1 MAAEVR
7 PAAISSGAAPVRP
20 GLDQAALDEAL
31 DDIRAALA
39 AAEAAGVPAER
50 YIAAHRAALRVAAW
64 VLASRRPRLRERRS
78 VWAVV
83 AQVAPELAE
92 WADHFALHQTR
103 RQVVE
108 AGAVA
113 LISAR
118 EADDLLRDAGAF
130 RDAARLTRGPDGR
143 G

>member
-1 MAAEVR
+1 MSVDPAR
-7 PAAISSGAAPVRP
+7 PAFSPGIPVAGEGA
-20 GLDQAALDEAL
+20 AL
-31 DDIRAALA
+31 DDIEAALA
-39 AAEAAGVPAER
+39 LATAAGCPAER

-64 VLASRRPRLRERRS
+64 VLASRRPRLRERCS
-78 VWAVV
+78 VWIVV
-83 AQVAPELAE
+83 ARVAPELAE
-92 WADHFALHQTR
+92 WADYFAVHQTR

-118 EADDLLRDAGAF
+118 EADDLLRDARAF
-130 RDAARLTRGPDGR
+130 QDAARLTRECGGWH